1 MVLQKLSHMILSNQY
16 SPKLQNFSKLMTMRT
31 YLSFEVLSC
40 LSQEKEQQHNLLTVK
55 KLSCLSHKKL
65 AL

>member
-1 MVLQKLSHMILSNQY
+1 
-16 SPKLQNFSKLMTMRT
+16 MRT